1 MKEQEILSVISSIIG
16 NDYIGDD
23 CAYLE
28 DLGLVIT
35 QDSLVEGVHFSL
47 DYMTPYQLG
56 YKSIMV
62 NISDISASGGEPKY
76 VTIAL
81 SLPKN
86 ITTAFVEEFYNGAKS
101 ALGNVKIIGGDITG
115 GEKIVVSITALG
127 TTKNRKISSRKNAQT
142 GQVVV
147 VSGVHGSSA
156 GGLELLKNKQSEPQ
170 NLINA
175 HLLPVAQVGFSEQIA
190 TLIDCDY
197 AMMDT
202 SDGLADALVQI
213 ANFSNKT
220 LIIDFDKIPFDKEL
234 KECFS
239 KDYQEKI
246 LYGGEDYQIVATLP
260 ENFAKKITNATIIG
274 KVIERKNDNPVE
286 VFVGNNVYTLS
297 NDKCFNHFE

>member
-56 YKSIMV
+56 HKSIMV
-62 NISDISASGGEPKY
+62 NISDICASGGDPKY

-115 GEKIVVSITALG
+115 GEKVVVSITALG
-127 TTKNRKISSRKNAQT
+127 TTKNRKISSRKNAQE

-156 GGLELLKNKQSEPQ
+156 GGLELLKNNQSEPQ

-175 HLLPVAQVGFSEQIA
+175 HLLPVAQVEFSKQIA

-220 LIIDFDKIPFDKEL
+220 LVIDFEKIPFDKEL

-239 KDYQEKI
+239 NDYQEKI
-246 LYGGEDYQIVATLP
+246 LYGGEDYQLVATVP
-260 ENFAKKITNATIIG
+260 ENLVKYIKNATIIG
-274 KVIERKNDNPVE
+274 YVKNRLDGIPVKIIE
-286 VFVGNNVYTLS
+286 NNKEIILS
-297 NDKCFNHFE
+297 NNKCFNHFE